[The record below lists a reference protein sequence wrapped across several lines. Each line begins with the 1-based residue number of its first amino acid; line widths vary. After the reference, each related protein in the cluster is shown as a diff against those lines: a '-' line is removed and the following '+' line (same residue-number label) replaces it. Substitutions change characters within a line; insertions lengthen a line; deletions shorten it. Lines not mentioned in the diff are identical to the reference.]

1 MKKALYLAV
10 LLIFALSLAACGGQ
24 PTPTTVVP
32 PATATPVSPPALT
45 LETLKNAEYQSEFP
59 ASKKARLTDGQ
70 YQEDIVPGSATKL
83 NIVLYPMAAFG
94 DLNGDGV
101 DDAAAVLV
109 ADPGGSGTFY
119 YLVAVVNQN
128 GTPKHVA
135 SVLLGDRVR
144 FKSISIQ
151 AGEIVVNMVQQ
162 ALGDPMCCPT
172 MEVTQKYKLQ
182 GDKLVPIS

>member
-1 MKKALYLAV
+1 MPRRKISTLLVLALLV
-10 LLIFALSLAACGGQ
+10 SLIVSACG
-24 PTPTTVVP
+24 PLA
-32 PATATPVSPPALT
+32 PAPTATPTATPPLT
-45 LETLKNAEYQSEFP
+45 LDALKNAEYQSEFP
-59 ASKKARLTDGQ
+59 ASKKAKLTDGK

-83 NIVLYPMAAFG
+83 NIVLYPTAVFG

-101 DDAAAVLV
+101 EDAAAVLV

-119 YLVAVVNQN
+119 YLAAVVNQN

-144 FKSISIQ
+144 LKSISIQ
-151 AGEIVVNMVQQ
+151 SGEIAVNMVQQ
-162 ALGDPMCCPT
+162 APGDPMCCPT